1 MQNFGGV
8 SLGTT
13 MLQQRGSVGGARS
26 VFVKMKG
33 KHELVFPPIG
43 GCIQNP
49 FKGQAKLFAGDL
61 IEYRTESNGKS
72 PKLYILKTFLVKG
85 AVEDGATTIVLA
97 GDGYKHIPFAGDIL
111 MVAPADVTA
120 TGTAVTVTAVKKVG
134 ETFEVTLSATLGA
147 VKDGDILVEAEAAGA
162 DKKML
167 VTNPNTAAP
176 ADYDM
181 FYTPATGDEDYD
193 GARYFMTPVLHEVA
207 FIDKM
212 SPLPECIKKLNKSRV
227 NGWFEI

>member
-1 MQNFGGV
+1 MKEFGGV

-13 MLQQRGSVGGARS
+13 MLQKRGSFGGARS

-61 IEYRTESNGKS
+61 IEYRTEANGKS

-85 AVEDGATTIVLA
+85 AVEDGATTIVIA

-111 MVAPADVTA
+111 MVAPDDVSK
-120 TGTAVTVTAVKKVG
+120 TGTAVTVTAVKKVN
-134 ETFEVTLSATLGA
+134 ETYELTLSATLGA
-147 VKDGDILVEAEAAGA
+147 IEDGAVLVEAEAAGE
-162 DKKML
+162 DQKMV
-167 VTNPNTAAP
+167 VTNPNTCAP

-181 FYTPATGDEDYD
+181 FYAPATGDEDFD
-193 GARYFMTPVLHEVA
+193 GARYFIEPVLHEVA
-207 FIDKM
+207 FIEKM
-212 SPLPECIKKLNKSRV
+212 RPLPECIKKLNKSRI
-227 NGWFEI
+227 NGWFEL